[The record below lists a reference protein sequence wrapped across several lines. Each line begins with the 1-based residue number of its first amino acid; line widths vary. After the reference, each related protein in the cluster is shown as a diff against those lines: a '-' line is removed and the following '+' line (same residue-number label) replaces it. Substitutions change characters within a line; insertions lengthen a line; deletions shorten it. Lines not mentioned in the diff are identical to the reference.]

1 MVPKKVGSITLEYD
15 RGDGVIESQAFDAE
29 FQNALITG
37 DISALTG
44 TFAGKLDVNALDVVS
59 RLNISGRAV
68 AITSVASTA
77 IANPTTHQFNDD
89 GVWRTLISTTVD
101 VPQGTANGTF
111 AAIAVQYK
119 IADQR
124 GDNDQFPYNGRLVID
139 GTVYDTVNGRFGIF
153 YRYNPCQ
160 IYEVVYYLAGAGTHT
175 ISFDVRWFDMK
186 TNVYPEFTDI
196 VIRCDVIRK

>member
-77 IANPTTHQFNDD
+77 IANPNTHQFNDD
-89 GVWRTLISTTVD
+89 GVWRRLISTTVD
-101 VPQGTANGTF
+101 VPAGTANGTF
-111 AAIAVQYK
+111 AAIAIQYN
-119 IADQR
+119 IRDQK
-124 GDNDQFPYNGRLVID
+124 GDNDDFSYNGRLVID
-139 GTVYDTVNGRFGIF
+139 GVVYDTVKGKFGIF

-160 IYEVVYYLAGAGTHT
+160 IYEIIYYLAGAGTHT
-175 ISFDVRWFDMK
+175 ISFDVRWFDQK
-186 TNVYPEFTDI
+186 TNVYPEFTNI

>member
-1 MVPKKVGSITLEYD
+1 MPKKVGSITLEYD

-68 AITSVASTA
+68 AITSVASAA
-77 IANPTTHQFNDD
+77 IANPNTHHFNDD

-111 AAIAVQYK
+111 AAIAIQYN
-119 IADQR
+119 IRDQR
-124 GDNDQFPYNGRLVID
+124 GDNDQFSYNGRLVID
-139 GTVYDTVNGRFGIF
+139 GTVYDTVNGKFGIF

-160 IYEVVYYLAGAGTHT
+160 IYEIVYYLAGAGTHT
-175 ISFDVRWFDMK
+175 ISFDVRWFDQP
-186 TNVYPEFTDI
+186 TNVYPEFTNI

>member
-68 AITSVASTA
+68 AITSVAYKK
-77 IANPTTHQFNDD
+77 IANPTTDHFNDD